1 MNKIVAIILALVV
14 VALIPQKPAMQAQN
28 ASSAGNAA
36 NGKITFMKAGCYS
49 CHGSV
54 GQGGEGPR
62 LAPHMLPRPTFTNI
76 VRNGKIEEGLSRY
89 WDGMPAFSTRLIS
102 DSELADIYS
111 YLASIP
117 TPAPVKD
124 MQLLN
129 N

>member
-1 MNKIVAIILALVV
+1 VAIILALIV
-14 VALIPQKPAMQAQN
+14 VALIPPKPATQGQN
-28 ASSAGNAA
+28 PPSARSAA
-36 NGKITFMKAGCYS
+36 NGKISFMKAGCYS

-62 LAPHMLPRPTFTNI
+62 LAPHVLPRPTFTNI

-89 WDGMPAFSTRLIS
+89 WDGIPAFSIRLIS

-117 TPAPVKD
+117 APAPVKD
-124 MQLLN
+124 PQLLN